1 MLLSSIFYHFNFVSE
16 KKKIILI
23 SIAWNDFHWVLGFH
37 FHEEVWRT
45 IQFRTMKWFKPRN
58 VLSGLFRSF
67 VKHFEL
73 HLISSKGAKWIKFD
87 WLNLKLGDWMFS
99 FYPTGAFLIEMYQYR
114 PIIIRKMSIK
124 ADFCTQYLDLL
135 LDGNLLKQKQLL

>member
-73 HLISSKGAKWIKFD
+73 HLICSKGAKWIKFD

-114 PIIIRKMSIK
+114 SIIIRKMSIK

-135 LDGNLLKQKQLL
+135 LDGNL